1 MVYAPHWCS
10 HELLWLLHDWL
21 AVTGK
26 IAKPQIWQ
34 INRLYSLG
42 QLKPPQLRWSA
53 SLFCFLSGLLSRFF
67 FFSTRTTR
75 TRVSRGV
82 EGATCV
88 FRLKRVQQATRG
100 DDYTISQALF
110 SIDMLIIFIATLF
123 GLGSSF
129 TATDN
134 LGQIR
139 EALGYRPQAIN
150 TFVSLHSIW
159 NFFGR
164 IFSRFPSEILLM
176 KYKIPRP
183 LMLTLALI
191 LASFGY
197 LFIVFPFP
205 GSLYFASVIIGFTL
219 GLQLPLCVTIIS
231 KLFGLKHYVLLLNF
245 SQLMSPLASYILN
258 VKITGALYDK
268 EAMKELARLGLQ
280 RIKGQPLTCIGT
292 LL

>member
-1 MVYAPHWCS
+1 
-10 HELLWLLHDWL
+10 
-21 AVTGK
+21 
-26 IAKPQIWQ
+26 
-34 INRLYSLG
+34 
-42 QLKPPQLRWSA
+42 
-53 SLFCFLSGLLSRFF
+53 
-67 FFSTRTTR
+67 
-75 TRVSRGV
+75 
-82 EGATCV
+82 
-88 FRLKRVQQATRG
+88 
-100 DDYTISQALF
+100 
-110 SIDMLIIFIATLF
+110 MLIIFIATLF

-134 LGQIR
+134 LGQIQ

-197 LFIVFPFP
+197 LFIVFP
-205 GSLYFASVIIGFTL
+205 SLVTL

-231 KLFGLKHYVLLLNF
+231 KLFRLKHYVLLLNF

-292 LL
+292 QCYKLSFTILTAVTLFAALGSLVLVMRTLKFYRSDIYKKFRDNAEEVVKAEEK

>member
-1 MVYAPHWCS
+1 M
-10 HELLWLLHDWL
+10 
-21 AVTGK
+21 K
-26 IAKPQIWQ
+26 KPKRASFVS
-34 INRLYSLG
+34 NLFN
-42 QLKPPQLRWSA
+42 KPP
-53 SLFCFLSGLLSRFF
+53 
-67 FFSTRTTR
+67 
-75 TRVSRGV
+75 
-82 EGATCV
+82 
-88 FRLKRVQQATRG
+88 RG

-134 LGQIR
+134 LGQIG
-139 EALGYRPQAIN
+139 EALGYKPQAIN

-164 IFSRFPSEILLM
+164 IFSGFASEILLM

-197 LFIVFPFP
+197 LFIFFPFH

-219 GLQLPLCVTIIS
+219 ELQLPLCVTIIS
-231 KLFGLKHYVLLLNF
+231 ELFGLKHYALLLNF
-245 SQLMSPLASYILN
+245 SQLISPLASYILS

-268 EAMKELARLGLQ
+268 EANKELARLGLQ

-292 LL
+292 QCYKLSFTILTTVTLFAALGSLVLVRRTLKFYRSDIYKKFRDNAEKVVKAEEK